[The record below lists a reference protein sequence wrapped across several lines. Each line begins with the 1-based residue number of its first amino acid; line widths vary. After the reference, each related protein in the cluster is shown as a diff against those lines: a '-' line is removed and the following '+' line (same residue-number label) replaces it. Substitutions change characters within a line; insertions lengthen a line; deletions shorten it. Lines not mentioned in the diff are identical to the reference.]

1 MDIVTYSFD
10 QHLIIIVCFNLV
22 QSKNIASLR
31 QILKENQAAFCQPGL
46 ASSKEIS
53 EIEGQ
58 IRSYISQCNINIEKL
73 QHLCNDG
80 TISAAQ
86 AMERAHRQG
95 CVLILA
101 EHLKDCISRFEA
113 MQRAR
118 VSRLEQIEMSKRR
131 RTPPPNKS
139 WSRAHPEQDP
149 ISRLRTMA
157 LGSQNET
164 GDALQQQ
171 DVQIR
176 SENLALQQ
184 ELASMSDQV
193 QRAEQS
199 VREIASLNQAFSAA
213 VFHQAEQIETLY
225 NEAVAATSNIG
236 QGNIQ
241 LEKTIRVNK
250 SSRKCMMVLLF
261 LFSLGLL
268 FVDWFYS

>member
-1 MDIVTYSFD
+1 MFIT
-10 QHLIIIVCFNLV
+10 IIPAV
-22 QSKNIASLR
+22 QSKNITSLR
-31 QILKENQAAFCQPGL
+31 QILVENQATFCQPGL
-46 ASSKEIS
+46 ASSREIS
-53 EIEGQ
+53 EIEGH
-58 IRSYISQCNINIEKL
+58 IRNYIGQCNINIDKL

-80 TISAAQ
+80 TMLAAQ
-86 AMERAHRQG
+86 TMERAHRQG

-118 VSRLEQIEMSKRR
+118 VSRLEQTEMSKRR
-131 RTPPPNKS
+131 RTPPLNQPS
-139 WSRAHPEQDP
+139 SRLHSEQDP
-149 ISRLRTMA
+149 ISRLRAMA
-157 LGSQNET
+157 LGSQRET
-164 GDALQQQ
+164 QDALQQQ

-241 LEKTIRVNK
+241 LEKTVRVNK
-250 SSRKCMMVLLF
+250 SSRKCMLVLLF